1 MNNIKEL
8 KIMKTKFDL
17 IFEEIMASVGV
28 GNPMFDSYEELE
40 DYTARIYPEHYKDIL
55 ETEKAWYKNKDGKFE
70 LDKIKADYMNME
82 YDEDPKFSK
91 RRASDIDDAK
101 DDFSEKEYKLS
112 PQEEYESFKEV
123 EKTWSH

>member
-1 MNNIKEL
+1 
-8 KIMKTKFDL
+8 MKTKFDL

-40 DYTARIYPEHYKDIL
+40 AYTKSIYPKNYKDIL
-55 ETEKAWYKNKDGKFE
+55 ETEKAWYKNKDGKFT
-70 LDKIKADYMNME
+70 LDVIKAKYMNME

-91 RRASDIDDAK
+91 RRASDIDDAE

-123 EKTWSH
+123 EKTWSN

>member
-1 MNNIKEL
+1 
-8 KIMKTKFDL
+8 MKTKFDL
-17 IFEEIMASVGV
+17 IFEEIMSSIGV

-40 DYTARIYPEHYKDIL
+40 DYTAKIYPEHYKDIL

-82 YDEDPKFSK
+82 YNEDSKFSK
-91 RRASDIDDAK
+91 RRASDIDDAE

-123 EKTWSH
+123 ERTWSH